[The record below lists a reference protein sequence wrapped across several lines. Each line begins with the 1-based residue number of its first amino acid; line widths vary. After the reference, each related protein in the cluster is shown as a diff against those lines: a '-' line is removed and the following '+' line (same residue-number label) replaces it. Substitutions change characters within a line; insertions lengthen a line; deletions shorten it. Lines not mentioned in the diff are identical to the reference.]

1 MKFENM
7 NNQELEQSIKQTVST
22 LLKDINSLKEFF
34 NVSDKCSN
42 NDSNTNWSR
51 SMFEPFNMVK

>member
-34 NVSDKCSN
+34 NAADKCSH
-42 NDSNTNWSR
+42 NDDETNWSR
-51 SMFEPFNMVK
+51 SMFEPFGVVK